1 MKKLQKRWMA
11 AALSVLM
18 LVIGIC
24 TDAGLTANAAVKKA
38 MISIANLPENNT
50 LYLNPGEE
58 STYSYDFNAEKNGGV
73 VYFEVKKDTNTA
85 GVNSSKSGIVYPETS
100 GSFEIRAVAFAS
112 GANRAKWLDARKKNG
127 YVADPKAEKYIAA
140 ASDWATI
147 TVVTDKE
154 NEGIGIARNQTSL
167 NKVLKNKNVKNVVI
181 WTNAEREF
189 TIASKNY
196 KTKTLTVKAPNAEI
210 TNAGRFAQ
218 INVEQ
223 IKPSTFIE
231 KAKGNRFHV
240 SALNARI
247 IIERGA
253 RILGMLYQPSIGKAD
268 LSVSTSV
275 NFSLVVRGSIDV
287 FNIAPQREAD
297 VTEEVK
303 PAVKIEAEENSNIN
317 EVKISE
323 ASDVTLTGEKESPV
337 NVTVEESAA
346 GTSLTA
352 QTPVKAD
359 LSADTSVTLAESA
372 KKSELTVSKKAEI
385 EVKAAE
391 EDKPVEDVTVKV
403 AKEAEGSKV
412 SLFVKVVVEISA
424 NITLAGTAKEDSNL
438 IVTDKDVTVTDENGN
453 VVEIETPDSENQG
466 TAGGDTTTPSTP
478 NPPVSPSP
486 DPSTPEESDF
496 SGKVIWT
503 VGTSDKG
510 TITKESPNPIT
521 IPLSEKAV
529 SGSAIKFSLYAG
541 EQSKY
546 EVSADKDKIEG
557 KETKVIVTVKSKED
571 KRVVAEYTVIFTI
584 KLAEEDPSRPANLK
598 ITFENSFFNGMA
610 YDISKIET
618 SDLRKTGTNQYEI
631 DLHIPVM
638 RKLGDMWCT
647 VSADGYTTTSWSF
660 RGETFHGS
668 NGPELLNPDQSFT
681 VYSEYGEGKEEFTIT
696 LHITFGELSADSP
709 EWDIQNYQRL
719 RGTLTVT
726 GSAVTVSGSALTIQ
740 IGSIFDNS
748 GDQPMSFTPNA
759 DGSITGTFTVKIRRL
774 SQILSVSLE
783 TEDIKSDGAVEY
795 IWTRDGKPTPI
806 EHDIIDLRHLEDT
819 DADGY
824 KIITYSITIKAQEN
838 H

>member
-58 STYSYDFNAEKNGGV
+58 STYSYDFNAEKKGGV

-100 GSFEIRAVAFAS
+100 GSFEIRAISFTS
-112 GANRAKWLDARKKNG
+112 GANRTKWLDARTFL
-127 YVADPKAEKYIAA
+127 AA

-323 ASDVTLTGEKESPV
+323 ASDVTLTGEKEARS
-337 NVTVEESAA
+337 
-346 GTSLTA
+346 
-352 QTPVKAD
+352 
-359 LSADTSVTLAESA
+359 
-372 KKSELTVSKKAEI
+372 
-385 EVKAAE
+385 
-391 EDKPVEDVTVKV
+391 
-403 AKEAEGSKV
+403 
-412 SLFVKVVVEISA
+412 
-424 NITLAGTAKEDSNL
+424 
-438 IVTDKDVTVTDENGN
+438 
-453 VVEIETPDSENQG
+453 
-466 TAGGDTTTPSTP
+466 
-478 NPPVSPSP
+478 
-486 DPSTPEESDF
+486 
-496 SGKVIWT
+496 
-503 VGTSDKG
+503 
-510 TITKESPNPIT
+510 
-521 IPLSEKAV
+521 
-529 SGSAIKFSLYAG
+529 
-541 EQSKY
+541 
-546 EVSADKDKIEG
+546 
-557 KETKVIVTVKSKED
+557 
-571 KRVVAEYTVIFTI
+571 
-584 KLAEEDPSRPANLK
+584 
-598 ITFENSFFNGMA
+598 M
-610 YDISKIET
+610 
-618 SDLRKTGTNQYEI
+618 
-631 DLHIPVM
+631 
-638 RKLGDMWCT
+638 
-647 VSADGYTTTSWSF
+647 
-660 RGETFHGS
+660 
-668 NGPELLNPDQSFT
+668 LL
-681 VYSEYGEGKEEFTIT
+681 
-696 LHITFGELSADSP
+696 
-709 EWDIQNYQRL
+709 WR
-719 RGTLTVT
+719 
-726 GSAVTVSGSALTIQ
+726 
-740 IGSIFDNS
+740 
-748 GDQPMSFTPNA
+748 
-759 DGSITGTFTVKIRRL
+759 
-774 SQILSVSLE
+774 
-783 TEDIKSDGAVEY
+783 
-795 IWTRDGKPTPI
+795 
-806 EHDIIDLRHLEDT
+806 
-819 DADGY
+819 
-824 KIITYSITIKAQEN
+824 KAQRGLPLLPKLQ
-838 H
+838 

>member
-1 MKKLQKRWMA
+1 MRKRQKRWMA
-11 AALSVLM
+11 AILSVLM
-18 LVIGIC
+18 LVISIC
-24 TDAGLTANAAVKKA
+24 ADAELTANAAAKEA
-38 MISIANLPENNT
+38 MTISIANLPENNT

-58 STYSYDFNAEKNGGV
+58 STYSYDFNAEKKGGV

-100 GSFEIRAVAFAS
+100 GSFEIRAISFTS
-112 GANRAKWLDARKKNG
+112 GANRTKWLDARKKNG

-496 SGKVIWT
+496 SGKVLWT
-503 VGTSDKG
+503 VGMDDNG

-529 SGSAIKFSLYAG
+529 SGSAIDFSLYAG

-546 EVSADKDKIEG
+546 EVSADKLHLEG
-557 KETKVIVTVKSKED
+557 AETEVKVTVKSKED

-584 KLAEEDPSRPANLK
+584 EISDLPEGWPV
-598 ITFENSFFNGMA
+598 ITFEDCETEGAGITDDINSITIEGITEMEHPDPDITA
-610 YDISKIET
+610 YLVNIHIPE
-618 SDLRKTGTNQYEI
+618 LRK
-631 DLHIPVM
+631 
-638 RKLGDMWCT
+638 
-647 VSADGYTTTSWSF
+647 
-660 RGETFHGS
+660 
-668 NGPELLNPDQSFT
+668 
-681 VYSEYGEGKEEFTIT
+681 
-696 LHITFGELSADSP
+696 FGELWYTVSVKGYEPQRKLLIVKTYNGPDGPASIVPYYTEALVEEGKQTIYINVAVTFDKYSEDSP
-709 EWDIQNYQRL
+709 DWDTNIIATLN
-719 RGTLTVT
+719 GDLTVT
-726 GSAVTVSGSALTIQ
+726 GSAITASGSAITMRIN
-740 IGSIFDNS
+740 GSD
-748 GDQPMSFTPNA
+748 DQEVEFTEND
-759 DGSITGTFTVKIRRL
+759 DGSITGEF
-774 SQILSVSLE
+774 QIEFSKNGQKYRVIL
-783 TEDIKSDGAVEY
+783 DGRVHSNTSIQY
-795 IWTRDGKPTPI
+795 IWKRDGEVI
-806 EHDIIDLRHLEDT
+806 EEDIIDPEKLEDLT
-819 DADGY
+819 V
-824 KIITYSITIKAQEN
+824 TYSVTIKP
-838 H
+838 